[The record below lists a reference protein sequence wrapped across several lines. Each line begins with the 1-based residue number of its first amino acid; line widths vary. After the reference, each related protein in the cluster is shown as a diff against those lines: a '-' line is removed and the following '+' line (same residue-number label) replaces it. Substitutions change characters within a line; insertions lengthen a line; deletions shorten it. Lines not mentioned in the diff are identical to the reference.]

1 MANVFKVIT
10 KAGVSTNSS
19 TPTDLL
25 TVANNKTEVV
35 LSLLLANKHT
45 TSIKVT
51 VQIESTTSQT
61 GGHGANETVKVLNLV
76 SIEEETS
83 LEVMSGQKYILN
95 ASDKLQVYADNA
107 NIDVTLS
114 YMEQDV

>member
-10 KAGVSTNSS
+10 KAGVSTDSS
-19 TPTDLL
+19 TPTDLIE
-25 TVANNKTEVV
+25 VPANKTEII
-35 LSLLLANKHT
+35 LSLMLANKHT

-51 VQIESTTSQT
+51 VQIESDTTQGGASQN
-61 GGHGANETVKVLNLV
+61 ATVKVLNSV

-95 ASDKLQVYADNA
+95 TTDKLQIYADNA
-107 NIDVTLS
+107 NIDVVLS